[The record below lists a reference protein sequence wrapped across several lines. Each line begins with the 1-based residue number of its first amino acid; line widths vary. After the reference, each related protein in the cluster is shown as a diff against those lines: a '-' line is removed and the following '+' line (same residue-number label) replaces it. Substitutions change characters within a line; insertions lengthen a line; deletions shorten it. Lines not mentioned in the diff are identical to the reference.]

1 MGIRILTGKRGSA
14 HTDMLFSLIFREYIA
29 TLQPCHVRMMVKIRP
44 KNGVNRFLRNLRT
57 LSGAY

>member
-1 MGIRILTGKRGSA
+1 
-14 HTDMLFSLIFREYIA
+14 MLFSLIFREYIA
-29 TLQPCHVRMMVKIRP
+29 TLQPCHVRIMVKIRP